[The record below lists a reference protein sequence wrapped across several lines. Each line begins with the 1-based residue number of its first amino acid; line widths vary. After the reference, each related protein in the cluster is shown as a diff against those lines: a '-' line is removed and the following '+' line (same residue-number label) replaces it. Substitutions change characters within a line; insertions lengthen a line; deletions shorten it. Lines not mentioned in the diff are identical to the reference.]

1 MADNLTFR
9 FVDNKV
15 IIQLRDRVCDTTDE
29 LIASRLFS
37 EVVTHFVN
45 NLKRK
50 QAPLLQLFGKPANEI
65 GNTDTQDLI
74 QVFEILVK
82 MPLQAVPKLIKTGG
96 QIIADP
102 SLLHAFIE
110 GLYNYW
116 RQFERF
122 IICDST
128 GDRLDKRP
136 YRTFNSTIESLTHLV
151 RQTYRD
157 IVENMTGQH
166 PNIYRQVR
174 AGAEMAVIAL

>member
-1 MADNLTFR
+1 MAVNLTFR

-65 GNTDTQDLI
+65 GNTDTQELI

-96 QIIADP
+96 QITCGSFFITRFYRGFVQ
-102 SLLHAFIE
+102 LLA
-110 GLYNYW
+110 
-116 RQFERF
+116 
-122 IICDST
+122 
-128 GDRLDKRP
+128 
-136 YRTFNSTIESLTHLV
+136 
-151 RQTYRD
+151 
-157 IVENMTGQH
+157 
-166 PNIYRQVR
+166 
-174 AGAEMAVIAL
+174 AV